1 MSHINAKRKDKEKG
15 FTLIEL
21 SIVLV
26 IIGLIVG
33 GVLVGQDLIKA
44 AELRATASQ
53 IEKYNTAVNTF
64 RLKYNGLP
72 GDLSSPAT
80 YFSVT
85 NGNETNQGDGDGIIE
100 GVSNTSNALC
110 TTLCQSGE
118 SLIFWYMLG
127 NAGMIAESVAPTDYE
142 DLTITPATDA
152 VSMKGG
158 SGHVGIMGAGGRN
171 YFVLANFGAT
181 NFSSGSTTYTAALT
195 PVEAFQLDSKIDDG
209 VPNSGGTVSVAVA
222 APAANTASAGNCYAS
237 NAYAVNSSVSD
248 TPNCNLSIRASF

>member
-1 MSHINAKRKDKEKG
+1 MSKLNKTDKEKG

-53 IEKYNTAVNTF
+53 IEKYNTAVNVF

-80 YFSVT
+80 YFTVT
-85 NGNETNQGDGDGIIE
+85 NGNESAQGDGDGIIE
-100 GVSNTSNALC
+100 GISAANTAC
-110 TTLCQSGE
+110 TTTLCHSGE
-118 SLIFWYMLG
+118 SQIFWFMLS
-127 NAGMIAESVAPTDYE
+127 NAGMISESVTTANYE
-142 DLTITPATDA
+142 TLNITPSADA

-158 SGHVGIMGAGGRN
+158 SGNVGVMGIGGRN
-171 YFVLANFGAT
+171 YFVLANYGASALS
-181 NFSSGSTTYTAALT
+181 NGTTTFTAALT

-209 VPNSGGTVSVAVA
+209 VPNAGSALSIAVA
-222 APAANTASAGNCYAS
+222 TALPGTASAGNCYAS

-248 TPNCNLSIRASF
+248 SPNCNLSIRASF